1 MSTAFY
7 STASYKPQIL
17 SRTEGFHLPS
27 PAPSTPPSTEATPVG
42 PNGNSSANNNSSNG
56 NGTAAFD
63 THSLFIT
70 PPSYLSVPE
79 TFRKF
84 PGSSPGDNSS
94 SMDFSEE
101 LASLIIQ
108 QWVTEVLQM
117 QAEGTPKSEIPVRP
131 EVVPVDW
138 RRAVNRV
145 LKLSNGGR
153 PKITAKNF
161 ETVGTKTS
169 LPKNLKGAAKGTRAS
184 ARLTRPRAPEVPQS
198 SSKRK

>member
-1 MSTAFY
+1 MWCRKRNLDECVIDTSSTSKQCQGCKNIAKKCTSCPQW
-7 STASYKPQIL
+7 STD
-17 SRTEGFHLPS
+17 
-27 PAPSTPPSTEATPVG
+27 
-42 PNGNSSANNNSSNG
+42 SA
-56 NGTAAFD
+56 
-63 THSLFIT
+63 
-70 PPSYLSVPE
+70 V
-79 TFRKF
+79 KQ
-84 PGSSPGDNSS
+84 
-94 SMDFSEE
+94 EE

-108 QWVTEVLQM
+108 QWVTEVLEM

-184 ARLTRPRAPEVPQS
+184 ARLTRPRASEVPQS